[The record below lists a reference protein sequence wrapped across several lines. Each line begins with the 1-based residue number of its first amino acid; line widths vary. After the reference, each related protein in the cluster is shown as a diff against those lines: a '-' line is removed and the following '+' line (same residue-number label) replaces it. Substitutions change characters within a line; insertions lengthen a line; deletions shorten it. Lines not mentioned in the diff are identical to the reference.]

1 MSLLQRLNPSI
12 VPTSFRE
19 RLRASLGA
27 LVGIAATGFVS
38 TLALGTSNAA
48 LPLLIAPMGASAVL
62 LFAAPSSPLAQ
73 PWSIIGGNSIA
84 SLVGITCALT
94 IGDPLLSASLAVALS
109 IVLMLMANCLHP
121 PSGAVALTAVLGGP
135 AIHDAGYWFVLSPV
149 GANSL
154 LLLAIALAFNNVTGR
169 RYPHLAP
176 KPGNPLH
183 GTRAP
188 LPTERI
194 GAGLDDV
201 TAAIRDYDEVLPI
214 SPEDVE
220 HLMKDAENRA
230 LGRLRR
236 LPLVADIM
244 SRDVLTV
251 KTTSDLQRTLH
262 TMAAHR
268 LEAMPAIGE
277 DGRVAGVLRL
287 QDFATHAA
295 FNAGWRRHL
304 TLRGRRNLP
313 RTVADIL
320 AANAGTARPDTPLAA
335 LVPAMADGGAHL
347 MPVIDEKGRLLG
359 IVTQSDLL
367 AALFRIHVVETMSPV
382 SVAS

>member
-27 LVGIAATGFVS
+27 LLGVATTGFVS
-38 TLALGTSNAA
+38 TLALGPSHAA
-48 LPLLIAPMGASAVL
+48 LPLLIAPTGASAVL

-73 PWSIIGGNSIA
+73 PWSVVGGNLIA
-84 SLVGITCALT
+84 SVVGVTCALM
-94 IGDPLLSASLAVALS
+94 IGNPLIAASLAIALS
-109 IVLMLMANCLHP
+109 IILMLMANCLHP

-176 KPGNPLH
+176 KAGNPLH
-183 GTRAP
+183 GTRDP
-188 LPTERI
+188 LPTERL

-201 TAAIRDYDEVLPI
+201 TAAIREYDEVLPV

-220 HLMKDAENRA
+220 HLMKGAESRA
-230 LGRLRR
+230 LGRLRP

-244 SRDVLTV
+244 SRDVLSV
-251 KTTSDLQRTLH
+251 DVTSDLRSALR

-268 LEAMPAIGE
+268 LEAVPAIGK

-295 FNAGWRRHL
+295 FNTSWRRHL
-304 TLRGRRNLP
+304 TIKGRKNLP
-313 RTVADIL
+313 KTVADIL
-320 AANAGTARPDTPLAA
+320 PPNGGTARPDTPLAA

-347 MPVIDEKGRLLG
+347 TPITDERGRLLG
-359 IVTQSDLL
+359 VVTQSDLL
-367 AALFRIHVVETMSPV
+367 AAMFRIHALETMSPL
-382 SVAS
+382 SAAS